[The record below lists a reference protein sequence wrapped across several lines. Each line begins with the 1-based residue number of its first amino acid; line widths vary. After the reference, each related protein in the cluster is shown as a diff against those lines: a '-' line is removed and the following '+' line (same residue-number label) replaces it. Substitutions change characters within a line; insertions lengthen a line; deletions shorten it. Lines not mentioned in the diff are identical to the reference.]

1 MRLWHRTGP
10 PAPEGPDGSAATA
23 QLSVRG
29 LTKRFGPVTACA
41 GVSLDVAAG
50 EIVGLLG
57 QNGAGKTTLM
67 NLVAGLQRPDS
78 GSVTVGGVTLRPGH
92 LAEARARGIAM
103 VHQEFSLIDAL
114 TVWEN
119 VALVHGGRLSRHWTA
134 DGIRQLSEAFGLD
147 MSAHLDTR
155 AGTLSP
161 AMRQRV
167 EIVKCLVQEPRLI
180 LLDEP
185 TAILSRQEASR
196 LFEILR
202 RLVRDRLASVVV
214 SNHRLA
220 EVLGSTDRIVVLRAG
235 AVVADQRTAD
245 ATERELAV
253 QMLGDDLPRTRTD
266 PDTAVIVGAAG
277 SQGQGPAPAAGTV
290 MAANDVEWAAQ
301 APAPAT
307 PAAPAS
313 ELARRGEP
321 ALRVTNLRARGAS
334 GAPALDG
341 LSVQVAPGEIVGVV
355 GVEGN
360 GQAELMD
367 VLGNRAWP
375 SSGSVTVSG
384 HEFRVARGQRLKG
397 IGTIPADRHR
407 HACVIDMSVAENL
420 ALGDLAAVSYGRFVS
435 PRRMRRRAAAL
446 IEEYGI
452 NCTDPGVP
460 LRYLSGGHQQRVIL
474 ARELSRNP
482 AVLVADQPTRG
493 LDVAAVEDVWTRI
506 RDAAGRG
513 VGVLLNSSDLD
524 EVLQLASRIVVVVR
538 GRSAGEVR
546 PDAVDAEALG
556 LLMGGAGRDRAA

>member
-1 MRLWHRTGP
+1 MRLWHRTGTP
-10 PAPEGPDGSAATA
+10 TPEGSATAA

-29 LTKRFGPVTACA
+29 LSKRFGPVTACA
-41 GVSLDVAAG
+41 EVSLDVAAG

-67 NLVAGLQRPDS
+67 NLIAGVERPDS
-78 GSVTVGGVTLRPGH
+78 GSVTLGGVTLRPGH
-92 LAEARARGIAM
+92 LTEARVQGIAM

-119 VALVHGGRLSRHWTA
+119 VALVHQGPLSRRWTA
-134 DGIRQLSEAFGLD
+134 EAVRQLSDAFGLD
-147 MSAHLDTR
+147 MSGHLDMR
-155 AGTLSP
+155 AGALSP

-167 EIVKCLVQEPRLI
+167 EIIKCLVQEPRLI

-185 TAILSRQEASR
+185 TSILSRQEASR
-196 LFEILR
+196 LFAILR

-235 AVVADQRTAD
+235 AVVADLPTTD

-253 QMLGDDLPRTRTD
+253 QMLGDDLPGAGTEAT
-266 PDTAVIVGAAG
+266 DTAVLVGAPDPAG
-277 SQGQGPAPAAGTV
+277 
-290 MAANDVEWAAQ
+290 Q
-301 APAPAT
+301 A
-307 PAAPAS
+307 PAAPAGTDVTAGAEGHTAPTPALS
-313 ELARRGEP
+313 KPRSRRAEP
-321 ALRVTNLRARGAS
+321 AQRGQAALEVSALRASGAS

-341 LSVQVAPGEIVGVV
+341 LSLQVERGEIVGVV

-367 VLGNRAWP
+367 ILGNRASP
-375 SSGSVTVSG
+375 SSGSVKVAG
-384 HEFRVARGQRLKG
+384 REFRVTRGQRLKG
-397 IGTIPADRHR
+397 IGTVPADRHR
-407 HACVIDMSVAENL
+407 YACVTDMSVAENL
-420 ALGDLAAVSYGRFVS
+420 ALGELGPVSYGLFVS
-435 PRRMRRRAAAL
+435 AGRMRRRATAL
-446 IEEYGI
+446 IQEYGI

-460 LRYLSGGHQQRVIL
+460 LRFLSGGHQQRVIL

-482 AVLVADQPTRG
+482 AVLVVDQPTRG
-493 LDVAAVEDVWTRI
+493 LDVAAVEDVWNRI

-513 VGVLLNSSDLD
+513 IGVLLNSSDLD

-538 GRSAGEVR
+538 GQNAGEVR

-556 LLMGGAGRDRAA
+556 LLMGGAGQDRAA

>member
-1 MRLWHRTGP
+1 MRLWQRPGRQ
-10 PAPEGPDGSAATA
+10 APEGPAAA
-23 QLSVRG
+23 PDLSVRG
-29 LTKRFGPVTACA
+29 LSKRFGPVTACA
-41 GVSLDVAAG
+41 EVSLDVAAG

-67 NLVAGLQRPDS
+67 NLIAGVDRPDS
-78 GSVTVGGVTLRPGH
+78 GSVTLGGVTLRPGH
-92 LAEARARGIAM
+92 LAQARASGIAM

-119 VALVHGGRLSRHWTA
+119 VALVHEGPLSRRWTA
-134 DGIRQLSEAFGLD
+134 DAVRQLSEAFGLD
-147 MSAHLDTR
+147 MSGHLDTR
-155 AGTLSP
+155 AGALSP

-196 LFEILR
+196 LFAILR

-235 AVVADQRTAD
+235 AVVADLPTAE

-253 QMLGDDLPRTRTD
+253 QMLGDDLPGAGTD
-266 PDTAVIVGAAG
+266 TADTAVIVGAPEPAG
-277 SQGQGPAPAAGTV
+277 EAAPTPPLATPRARHAEPAPRAEPG
-290 MAANDVEWAAQ
+290 
-301 APAPAT
+301 
-307 PAAPAS
+307 
-313 ELARRGEP
+313 RRAEP
-321 ALRVTNLRARGAS
+321 ALEVTGLRALGAS

-341 LSVQVAPGEIVGVV
+341 LSLQVGRGEIVGVV

-367 VLGNRAWP
+367 ILGNRVSAG
-375 SSGSVTVSG
+375 SGSVKVAG
-384 HEFRVARGQRLKG
+384 REFRVTRGQRLKG
-397 IGTIPADRHR
+397 IGVVPADRHR

-420 ALGDLAAVSYGRFVS
+420 ALGELGPVSYGLFVS
-435 PRRMRRRAAAL
+435 PGRMRRRAAAL
-446 IEEYGI
+446 ISEYGI

-460 LRYLSGGHQQRVIL
+460 LRFLSGGHQQRVIL

-493 LDVAAVEDVWTRI
+493 LDVAAVEDVWNRI

-513 VGVLLNSSDLD
+513 IGVLLNSSDLD

-538 GRSAGEVR
+538 GRSAGEVT

-556 LLMGGAGRDRAA
+556 LLMGGAGQDRAA

>member
-1 MRLWHRTGP
+1 V
-10 PAPEGPDGSAATA
+10 GSVTAA
-23 QLSVRG
+23 QLSVRE
-29 LTKRFGPVTACA
+29 LSKRFGPVTACA
-41 GVSLDVAAG
+41 EVSLDVAAG

-67 NLVAGLQRPDS
+67 NLIAGVERPDS
-78 GSVTVGGVTLRPGH
+78 GSVTLGGVTLRPGH
-92 LAEARARGIAM
+92 LAEARVQGIAM

-119 VALVHGGRLSRHWTA
+119 VALVHAGPLSRRWTA
-134 DGIRQLSEAFGLD
+134 DAVRQLSDAFGLD
-147 MSAHLDTR
+147 MSGHLDTR
-155 AGTLSP
+155 AGALSP

-196 LFEILR
+196 LFAILR

-235 AVVADQRTAD
+235 AVVADLPTAA

-253 QMLGDDLPRTRTD
+253 QMLGDDLPGAGPDTT
-266 PDTAVIVGAAG
+266 DTAVLVGAPEPAG
-277 SQGQGPAPAAGTV
+277 QAPPAPAGTEMTAGSEGHT
-290 MAANDVEWAAQ
+290 
-301 APAPAT
+301 APALSTPRSRGGEPAQ
-307 PAAPAS
+307 
-313 ELARRGEP
+313 RGEP
-321 ALRVTNLRARGAS
+321 ALEISALRAPGAS
-334 GAPALDG
+334 GALALDG
-341 LSVQVAPGEIVGVV
+341 LSLQVGRGEIVGVV

-367 VLGNRAWP
+367 ILGNRAAP
-375 SSGSVTVSG
+375 SSGSVKVAG
-384 HEFRVARGQRLKG
+384 REFRVTRGQRLKG
-397 IGTIPADRHR
+397 IGTVPADRHR
-407 HACVIDMSVAENL
+407 YACVTDMSVAENL
-420 ALGDLAAVSYGRFVS
+420 ALGELGPVSHGLFVS
-435 PRRMRRRAAAL
+435 PGRMRRRATAL

-460 LRYLSGGHQQRVIL
+460 LRLLSGGHQQRVIL

-493 LDVAAVEDVWTRI
+493 LDVAAVEDVWNRI
-506 RDAAGRG
+506 RAAAGRG
-513 VGVLLNSSDLD
+513 IGVLLNSSDLD
-524 EVLQLASRIVVVVR
+524 EVLRLASRIVVVVR
-538 GRSAGEVR
+538 GQNAGEVT
-546 PDAVDAEALG
+546 PDAVDAQALG
-556 LLMGGAGRDRAA
+556 LLMGGAGQDRAA

>member
-1 MRLWHRTGP
+1 MRLWHRTGRP
-10 PAPEGPDGSAATA
+10 GPDGSAAA
-23 QLSVRG
+23 PNLSVRQ

-41 GVSLDVAAG
+41 EVSLDVGAG

-67 NLVAGLQRPDS
+67 NLIAGVERPDS
-78 GSVTVGGVTLRPGH
+78 GSVTLSGVTLRPGH
-92 LAEARARGIAM
+92 LAEARAQGIAM

-119 VALVHGGRLSRHWTA
+119 VALVHEGRLSRRWTA
-134 DGIRQLSEAFGLD
+134 DGVRQLSEAFGLD

-155 AGTLSP
+155 AGSLSP

-196 LFEILR
+196 LFAILR

-235 AVVADQRTAD
+235 AVVADLLTAD

-253 QMLGDDLPRTRTD
+253 QMLGDDLPGAATD
-266 PDTAVIVGAAG
+266 PGDTAVIVGAPG
-277 SQGQGPAPAAGTV
+277 SDGQGSTPAPSTAETAPDAGLT
-290 MAANDVEWAAQ
+290 
-301 APAPAT
+301 T
-307 PAAPAS
+307 AAPA
-313 ELARRGEP
+313 LRGAGPDGAQPARPGEQALEIT
-321 ALRVTNLRARGAS
+321 ALRAYGAS
-334 GAPALDG
+334 GAAALDG
-341 LSVQVAPGEIVGVV
+341 LSLQVGRGEIVGVV

-367 VLGNRAWP
+367 ILGNRARA
-375 SSGSVTVSG
+375 SSGSVKVAG
-384 HEFRVARGQRLKG
+384 REFRVTRGQRLKG
-397 IGTIPADRHR
+397 IGTVPADRHR
-407 HACVIDMSVAENL
+407 YGCVIDMTVAENL
-420 ALGDLAAVSYGRFVS
+420 ALGDLAAVSYGQFVS
-435 PRRMRRRAAAL
+435 LGRMRRRATAL
-446 IEEYGI
+446 IKEYGI
-452 NCTDPGVP
+452 KCADPGVP

-493 LDVAAVEDVWTRI
+493 LDVAAVEDVWNRI
-506 RDAAGRG
+506 RAAAGRG
-513 VGVLLNSSDLD
+513 IGVLLNSSDLD
-524 EVLQLASRIVVVVR
+524 EVLQLASRVVVVVR
-538 GRSAGEVR
+538 GQNAGEVK
-546 PDAVDAEALG
+546 PDAVDAQALG
-556 LLMGGAGRDRAA
+556 LLMGGAGRDWAA

>member
-1 MRLWHRTGP
+1 MRLWHH
-10 PAPEGPDGSAATA
+10 PAGSVPDGARAGPELSA
-23 QLSVRG
+23 RG
-29 LTKRFGPVTACA
+29 LSKRFGSVTACSE
-41 GVSLDVAAG
+41 VSLDVAAG

-67 NLVAGLQRPDS
+67 NIIAGVERPDQ
-78 GSVTVGGVTLRPGH
+78 GSVTLGGVTLPPGH
-92 LAEARARGIAM
+92 LGAARALGIAM

-119 VALVHGGRLSRHWTA
+119 VALVRDGRLSRRWTA
-134 DGIRQLSEAFGLD
+134 DRIRHLSEAFGLD
-147 MSAHLDTR
+147 MSVHLDTP
-155 AGTLSP
+155 AGQLSA

-196 LFEILR
+196 LFAILR

-235 AVVADQRTAD
+235 AVVADLRTAD

-253 QMLGDDLPRTRTD
+253 QMLGSD
-266 PDTAVIVGAAG
+266 PPSAATEKADTAVIVGAAG
-277 SQGQGPAPAAGTV
+277 VPAPAPDATGESRAESAPGAGPGP
-290 MAANDVEWAAQ
+290 
-301 APAPAT
+301 PA
-307 PAAPAS
+307 
-313 ELARRGEP
+313 GP
-321 ALRVTNLRARGAS
+321 ALEIRALRARGARHS
-334 GAPALDG
+334 AALDG
-341 LSVQVAPGEIVGVV
+341 LSLEVGRGEIVGLV

-367 VLGNRAWP
+367 ILGNRARP
-375 SSGSVTVSG
+375 SSGSLKVAG
-384 HEFRVARGQRLKG
+384 RPFRATRGQRLRG
-397 IGTIPADRHR
+397 IGIVPADRHR
-407 HACVIDMSVAENL
+407 HGCVLDMTVAENL
-420 ALGDLAAVSYGRFVS
+420 ALGGLRQVSYGYLVS
-435 PRRMRRRAAAL
+435 RARMRRRAAAL
-446 IEEYGI
+446 IDEYGI
-452 NCTDPGVP
+452 SCPDPGVP

-493 LDVAAVEDVWTRI
+493 LDVAAVEDVWGRI

-513 VGVLLNSSDLD
+513 TGVLLNSSDLD
-524 EVLQLASRIVVVVR
+524 EVLRLATRVVVIVR
-538 GRSAGEVR
+538 GQVAGEVQ
-546 PDAVDAEALG
+546 PGAVNAEALG
-556 LLMGGAGRDRAA
+556 LLMGGAGAQWAA